1 MRARESRENATQ
13 PVTRNVQDYG
23 DLTKFTLWH
32 SIYFAIGFITGQI
45 HKRCKE
51 DKSELITLMSFASWA
66 RLASGEKPQGTDA
79 VIHLSLRAPNM
90 FQHSQHLPRSS
101 WFCSSLFYCD
111 GKIFHF
117 HLNVQKFH
125 SWSVVFFHFCSGPTP
140 TPFGRA
146 GPRFLPPFHYWSS
159 TSSQHAKIFLQ
170 NFSQKSMKKSDR
182 SKWLDLVE
190 KYCCAWVVIPGLPNI
205 GSRANTYN

>member
-1 MRARESRENATQ
+1 MTFYIFCN
-13 PVTRNVQDYG
+13 
-23 DLTKFTLWH
+23 W
-32 SIYFAIGFITGQI
+32 FITEQI
-45 HKRCKE
+45 HIRCKE

-125 SWSVVFFHFCSGPTP
+125 SWSVVSFHFCSGPTP

-146 GPRFLPPFHYWSS
+146 GPRFLPPFHYWSP

-170 NFSQKSMKKSDR
+170 NFSQKSKKKIR
-182 SKWLDLVE
+182 SIWNGLILWRNIVVRGWLFQVCPIL
-190 KYCCAWVVIPGLPNI
+190 GLGLTHI
-205 GSRANTYN
+205 IKD